1 MGQKRKFLVTDNARI
16 DLSTHRW
23 DDNLFS
29 NLLVKENRI
38 EKEKARGIS
47 KFIREAI
54 NQTKLETITLPAID
68 KMVGAKLQEA
78 GLKDMSSLKLNSS
91 IFVKDS
97 LVLSDNAKS
106 VLKRRYL
113 KKDSR
118 GRLVESPRQMFR
130 RVARHIARAEKKYG
144 DESDVE
150 KWRKRFTA

>member
-38 EKEKARGIS
+38 EKEKALGIS

-113 KKDSR
+113 KKDSWAVLWNHP
-118 GRLVESPRQMFR
+118 GTCSN
-130 RVARHIARAEKKYG
+130 G
-144 DESDVE
+144 
-150 KWRKRFTA
+150 